1 MKIRGLQGTKYV
13 DGGLCA
19 PKEFR
24 MASNKDLAILYCE
37 WECVSAYIAT
47 ENIFKSECVKLCL
60 RRPQHFKS
68 HAVVLSNLSSDAMGW
83 DDAKIV
89 YDRMQTIA
97 KGLQMD
103 YRRAYAVSLADLKTA
118 PRGFDEEEIYAMT
131 KDLRWRVADN
141 AMNLTGVEQY
151 TLALQFF
158 IGNDYPCVMAGTM
171 FWGAEGDNRKR
182 IIVLT
187 TDVLIQ
193 EELMRRALEK
203 EYRESVMLLGGEQGV
218 NDCACILSNG
228 RVKNMKIEVADSEYS
243 KFVRALR
250 HVMTEL
256 CRRAACG
263 GDESKLITY
272 QIRGAESS
280 TTARGM
286 AKRLADRFWKRGIVF
301 SDLATD
307 VLYAIGG
314 VEAEVPLENISI
326 WVTSSNGK
334 ILVFDEGRFMPYAIE
349 RVHDV
354 FAGEGRCLKV
364 ELNCGNFHAQSFG
377 AFAYERD

>member
-1 MKIRGLQGTKYV
+1 MIKIRGLQGTKDV

-24 MASNKDLAILYCE
+24 MASNEDIAILYCE
-37 WECVSAYIAT
+37 WECVSAYIST
-47 ENIFKSECVKLCL
+47 ENIFKSEMVKLCL

-141 AMNLTGVEQY
+141 AMNLTGVKQY

-256 CRRAACG
+256 CRRYGNAEADTSADSHLNSCMRQALGCISSESHRDISLGEIADFVGLSKYYFAREFKKVTGYTFVSYLNVVRCEKAKLLLTETTRSIGDVSAECG
-263 GDESKLITY
+263 
-272 QIRGAESS
+272 
-280 TTARGM
+280 
-286 AKRLADRFWKRGIVF
+286 F
-301 SDLATD
+301 SDQSYFTRVFKKHVG
-307 VLYAIGG
+307 VLP
-314 VEAEVPLENISI
+314 AEFRRSV
-326 WVTSSNGK
+326 SS
-334 ILVFDEGRFMPYAIE
+334 
-349 RVHDV
+349 
-354 FAGEGRCLKV
+354 
-364 ELNCGNFHAQSFG
+364 
-377 AFAYERD
+377 